1 MSKETWG
8 SDFLVVWDLAT
19 TTDGFKEDKLSVAS
33 PETMG
38 VQFLRR
44 AVDAS
49 MQLHSYQYSHREEYF
64 RRQYPQLATFRQW
77 IYPLLEGR
85 RRGDRM
91 GDVRPGGRA
100 GGCRLGGGLRCGG
113 LDNGRRRGCVG
124 GTPPN
129 NLGNDL
135 SDEEVEWP
143 HCDDIQAPGVPYCEQ
158 VYDHGRCS

>member
-49 MQLHSYQYSHREEYF
+49 MQLYSYRYSHREEYF
-64 RRQYPQLATFRQW
+64 RRPYPQLATIWQW
-77 IYPLLEGR
+77 
-85 RRGDRM
+85 
-91 GDVRPGGRA
+91 
-100 GGCRLGGGLRCGG
+100 
-113 LDNGRRRGCVG
+113 
-124 GTPPN
+124 
-129 NLGNDL
+129 
-135 SDEEVEWP
+135 
-143 HCDDIQAPGVPYCEQ
+143 
-158 VYDHGRCS
+158 